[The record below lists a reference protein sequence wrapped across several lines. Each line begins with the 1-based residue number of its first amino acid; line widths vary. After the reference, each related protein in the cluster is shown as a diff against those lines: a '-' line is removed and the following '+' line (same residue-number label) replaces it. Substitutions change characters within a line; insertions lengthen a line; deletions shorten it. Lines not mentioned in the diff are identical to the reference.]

1 MPQNITLEQK
11 QRAFSELSKVKTDF
25 AARGW
30 FPATSGNLSIRVGD
44 IDNSTFTFAIT
55 SSGKDKSQ
63 STPEDFLLVN
73 EQSLPIETTNL
84 KPSAETKIHSEI
96 YRLTG
101 CGAIFHVHTIYN
113 NLLSEL
119 FWDQGSVTIEG
130 VELIKAF
137 NIWDEDASIEIPII
151 PNFADI
157 AKIAELI
164 EGAIMPRIPGI
175 VLRKH
180 GIYAWG
186 ADTFEAKRHLE
197 AFEFLFEYA
206 YKLYLMQTHY
216 RNSGRRR

>member
-1 MPQNITLEQK
+1 MQTSITLEQK
-11 QRAFSELSKVKTDF
+11 QHAFKELSKIKADF
-25 AARGW
+25 ASRGW

-44 IDNSTFTFAIT
+44 IVEHKFTFAVT
-55 SSGKDKSQ
+55 ASGKDKSQ

-73 EQSLPIETTNL
+73 EQSLPTEATNL

-101 CGAIFHVHTIYN
+101 CGAIFHVHTVYN

-119 FWDQGSVTIEG
+119 CWDQGSIPIEG

-137 NIWDEDASIEIPII
+137 NIWEEDAKIEIPILT
-151 PNFADI
+151 NYADI
-157 AKIAELI
+157 SKIAAEI
-164 EGAIMPRIPGI
+164 EGALVPHIPGI

-186 ADTFEAKRHLE
+186 ADAFEAKRHLE
-197 AFEFLFEYA
+197 AFEYLFEYA
-206 YKLYLMQTHY
+206 YRLNLMLWASDQ
-216 RNSGRRR
+216 RR

>member
-1 MPQNITLEQK
+1 MSSVITLEQK
-11 QRAFSELSKVKTDF
+11 QRVFSELSKIKADF

-30 FPATSGNLSIRVGD
+30 FPATSGNLSMRVSEIVDG
-44 IDNSTFTFAIT
+44 TFTFAVT
-55 SSGKDKSQ
+55 ASGKDKSL

-73 EQSLPIETTNL
+73 ELSLPTEATHL

-101 CGAIFHVHTIYN
+101 CGAIFHIHTVNN

-119 FWDQGSVTIEG
+119 CWEQGSIPIEG

-137 NIWDEDASIEIPII
+137 NIWEEDASIEIPIL
-151 PNFADI
+151 PNHADI
-157 AKIAELI
+157 GLIASLI
-164 EGAIMPRIPGI
+164 EAALIPRIPGI

-186 ADTFEAKRHLE
+186 ADAFEAKRHLE
-197 AFEFLFEYA
+197 AFEYLFEYA
-206 YKLYLMQTHY
+206 YKLNLMLRAST
-216 RNSGRRR
+216 RRR

>member
-1 MPQNITLEQK
+1 MTSSITLEQK
-11 QRAFSELSKVKTDF
+11 QYAFYELSKIKADF

-30 FPATSGNLSIRVGD
+30 FPATSGNLSMRIGD
-44 IDNSTFTFAIT
+44 IVDQKFTFAVT
-55 SSGKDKSQ
+55 ASGKDKSQ

-73 EQSLPIETTNL
+73 ELSLPTENTNL

-101 CGAIFHVHTIYN
+101 CGAIFHIHTIYN

-119 FWDQGSVTIEG
+119 CWEQGVIPIEG

-137 NIWDEDASIEIPII
+137 NIWEEDAHIEIPIL

-157 AKIAELI
+157 GKIAEQIEAALI
-164 EGAIMPRIPGI
+164 PRIPGI

-186 ADTFEAKRHLE
+186 ADAFEAKRHLE
-197 AFEFLFEYA
+197 AFEYLFEYT
-206 YKLYLMQTHY
+206 YKYNLMLRT
-216 RNSGRRR
+216 STRRR

>member
-1 MPQNITLEQK
+1 MQIPITLEQK
-11 QRAFSELSKVKTDF
+11 QRAYQQLSLIKADF

-30 FPATSGNLSIRVGD
+30 FPATSGNLSIRVGEIAD
-44 IDNSTFTFAIT
+44 QKFTFAVT
-55 SSGKDKSQ
+55 ASGKDKSQ

-73 EQSLPIETTNL
+73 ELSQPTEATHL
-84 KPSAETKIHSEI
+84 KPSAETKIHSEL

-101 CGAIFHVHTIYN
+101 CGAIFHVHTVYN

-119 FWDQGSVTIEG
+119 YWMQRSIPIEG

-137 NIWDEDASIEIPII
+137 NIWEEDANIEIPIL

-157 AKIAELI
+157 GKIAEQI
-164 EGAIMPRIPGI
+164 EGALIPRIPGI

-186 ADTFEAKRHLE
+186 ADAFEAKRHLE
-197 AFEFLFEYA
+197 AFEYLFEYA
-206 YKLYLMQTHY
+206 YKLNLMRTSTRQQ
-216 RNSGRRR
+216 

>member
-1 MPQNITLEQK
+1 MSSPITLEQK
-11 QRAFSELSKVKTDF
+11 QCAYSELSTIKADF

-30 FPATSGNLSIRVGD
+30 FPATSGNLSIRVGEIVD
-44 IDNSTFTFAIT
+44 QKFTFAVT
-55 SSGKDKSQ
+55 ASGKDKSQ

-73 EQSLPIETTNL
+73 EQSLPTEATNL

-101 CGAIFHVHTIYN
+101 CGAIFHIHTVYN

-119 FWDQGSVTIEG
+119 CWEQGSIPIEG

-137 NIWDEDASIEIPII
+137 NIWEEDASIEIPILA
-151 PNFADI
+151 NYADI
-157 AKIAELI
+157 ARIAAEIEAALI
-164 EGAIMPRIPGI
+164 PRIPGI

-186 ADTFEAKRHLE
+186 ADAFEAKRHLE
-197 AFEFLFEYA
+197 AFEYLFEYS
-206 YKLYLMQTHY
+206 YKLKLIQ
-216 RNSGRRR
+216 RA

>member
-1 MPQNITLEQK
+1 MSTSITLEQK
-11 QRAFSELSKVKTDF
+11 QRAFNQLSTIKADF

-30 FPATSGNLSIRVGD
+30 FPATSGNLSMRVGD
-44 IDNSTFTFAIT
+44 IVDQKFTFAVT
-55 SSGKDKSQ
+55 ASGKDKSQ

-73 EQSLPIETTNL
+73 ELSLPTDNTSL

-101 CGAIFHVHTIYN
+101 CGAIFHIHTVYN

-119 FWDQGSVTIEG
+119 CWEQGVIPIEG

-137 NIWDEDASIEIPII
+137 NIWEEDANIEIPIL
-151 PNFADI
+151 PNYAEI
-157 AKIAELI
+157 GKIAEAI
-164 EGAIMPRIPGI
+164 EGALIPRIPGI

-186 ADTFEAKRHLE
+186 ADAFEAKRHLE
-197 AFEFLFEYA
+197 AFEYLFEYA
-206 YKLYLMQTHY
+206 YKYNLMLRT
-216 RNSGRRR
+216 STRRR

>member
-1 MPQNITLEQK
+1 MSSPITLEQK
-11 QRAFSELSKVKTDF
+11 QHAYRELSTIKADF

-30 FPATSGNLSIRVGD
+30 FPATSGNLSIRVGEIAD
-44 IDNSTFTFAIT
+44 QKFTFAVT
-55 SSGKDKSQ
+55 ASGKDKSQ

-73 EQSLPIETTNL
+73 EQSQPTEATNL

-101 CGAIFHVHTIYN
+101 CGAIFHIHTVYN

-119 FWDQGSVTIEG
+119 CWEQGSIPIEG

-137 NIWDEDASIEIPII
+137 NIWEEDASIEIPIL
-151 PNFADI
+151 PNYADI
-157 AKIAELI
+157 ARIASEIEAALI
-164 EGAIMPRIPGI
+164 PRVPGI

-186 ADTFEAKRHLE
+186 ADAFEAKRHLE
-197 AFEFLFEYA
+197 AFEYLFEYS
-206 YKLYLMQTHY
+206 YKLNLIQRAST
-216 RNSGRRR
+216 RRR

>member
-1 MPQNITLEQK
+1 MPNPITLEQK
-11 QRAFSELSKVKTDF
+11 QKAFSELSVIKANF

-30 FPATSGNLSIRVGD
+30 FPATSGNLSIR
-44 IDNSTFTFAIT
+44 ISEIENQKFTFAVT
-55 SSGKDKSQ
+55 ASGKDKSQ

-73 EQSLPIETTNL
+73 ERSLPTEATNL

-101 CGAIFHVHTIYN
+101 CGAIFHVHTVYN

-119 FWDQGSVTIEG
+119 CWEQGAIPIEG

-137 NIWDEDASIEIPII
+137 NIWEEDASIKIPIL

-157 AKIAELI
+157 GKIAEKI
-164 EGAIMPRIPGI
+164 EGAILPRIPGI

-186 ADTFEAKRHLE
+186 ADAFEAKRHLE
-197 AFEFLFEYA
+197 AFEYLFEYA
-206 YKLYLMQTHY
+206 YKLNLMLRT
-216 RNSGRRR
+216 STRRR